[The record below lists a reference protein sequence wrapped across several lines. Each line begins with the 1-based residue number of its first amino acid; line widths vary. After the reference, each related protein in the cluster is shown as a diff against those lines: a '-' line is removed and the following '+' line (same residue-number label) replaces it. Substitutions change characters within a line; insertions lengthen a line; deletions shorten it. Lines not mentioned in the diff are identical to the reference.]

1 MPGTLVID
9 PMRQSRVTL
18 AVPQHVSLT
27 VRFRGIEGARWIGC
41 SWASPNFPD
50 TSLSC
55 DDEPGGVSMEKGE
68 KQERRR
74 YTQEFKL
81 EAIRLVRTGI
91 AKARVA
97 RDLGIHLSVL
107 KAWLRQF
114 DQDPDNPF
122 PGKGK
127 MKPEEAEIFRLKRE
141 LMKVTAERDIL
152 KKALAYFA
160 KEPQ

>member
-1 MPGTLVID
+1 
-9 PMRQSRVTL
+9 
-18 AVPQHVSLT
+18 
-27 VRFRGIEGARWIGC
+27 
-41 SWASPNFPD
+41 
-50 TSLSC
+50 
-55 DDEPGGVSMEKGE
+55 MEKGE

-114 DQDPDNPF
+114 DQDPDHPF

-127 MKPEEAEIFRLKRE
+127 MRPEEAEAVRLKRE
-141 LMKVTAERDIL
+141 LMKGTGERAML
-152 KKALAYFA
+152 KKALADSA
-160 KEPQ
+160 KAH

>member
-1 MPGTLVID
+1 M
-9 PMRQSRVTL
+9 MN
-18 AVPQHVSLT
+18 
-27 VRFRGIEGARWIGC
+27 RGG
-41 SWASPNFPD
+41 F
-50 TSLSC
+50 
-55 DDEPGGVSMEKGE
+55 MEKKE

-81 EAIRLVRTGI
+81 EVIRLVRTGI

-127 MKPEEAEIFRLKRE
+127 MRPEEGELVRLKRE
-141 LMKVTAERDIL
+141 WMKGRAGHAIL

-160 KEPQ
+160 KDPQSSTRSWHVPAESGRSD

>member
-1 MPGTLVID
+1 
-9 PMRQSRVTL
+9 
-18 AVPQHVSLT
+18 
-27 VRFRGIEGARWIGC
+27 
-41 SWASPNFPD
+41 
-50 TSLSC
+50 
-55 DDEPGGVSMEKGE
+55 MEKGE
-68 KQERRR
+68 KQGRRS
-74 YTQEFKL
+74 YTKEFKL
-81 EAIRLVRTGI
+81 EAVRLVRTGI
-91 AKARVA
+91 AKARVS
-97 RDLGIHLSVL
+97 RDLGIHLNVL

-127 MKPEEAEIFRLKRE
+127 IRPEEAELFRLKRE

>member
-1 MPGTLVID
+1 
-9 PMRQSRVTL
+9 
-18 AVPQHVSLT
+18 
-27 VRFRGIEGARWIGC
+27 
-41 SWASPNFPD
+41 
-50 TSLSC
+50 
-55 DDEPGGVSMEKGE
+55 MEKGE

-152 KKALAYFA
+152 KKRSRTLRKNPSEVRLHGTSPSRLAA
-160 KEPQ
+160 PMDEPGTGGVHERVL

>member
-1 MPGTLVID
+1 
-9 PMRQSRVTL
+9 
-18 AVPQHVSLT
+18 
-27 VRFRGIEGARWIGC
+27 
-41 SWASPNFPD
+41 
-50 TSLSC
+50 
-55 DDEPGGVSMEKGE
+55 MEKGE

-74 YTQEFKL
+74 YTRESKL
-81 EAIRLVRTGI
+81 DAIGVVRIRSG
-91 AKARVA
+91 KARVA
-97 RDLGIHLSVL
+97 QDLGIHLSVL

-114 DQDPDNPF
+114 DQDPYNPF

-127 MKPEEAEIFRLKRE
+127 MRPEEGELFRLKRE

>member
-1 MPGTLVID
+1 
-9 PMRQSRVTL
+9 
-18 AVPQHVSLT
+18 
-27 VRFRGIEGARWIGC
+27 
-41 SWASPNFPD
+41 
-50 TSLSC
+50 
-55 DDEPGGVSMEKGE
+55 MEKG
-68 KQERRR
+68 KKFERRT

-81 EAIRLVRTGI
+81 EAVRLVRSGI
-91 AKARVA
+91 PKARVS
-97 RDLGIHLSVL
+97 RDLGLHLNVL
-107 KAWLRQF
+107 KAWLKQF

-127 MKPEEAEIFRLKRE
+127 MRPEEAELFRLKRE